1 MNRICHYYDWINEFH
16 TKIRYFFLKKKGLNI
31 ANDGIMMV
39 IDFSGRFNGEA
50 FVTFNT
56 IDDALD
62 SLNRHKQKI
71 SNR

>member
-1 MNRICHYYDWINEFH
+1 
-16 TKIRYFFLKKKGLNI
+16 
-31 ANDGIMMV
+31 MMV